1 MEKYAAI
8 IAAVAATIK
17 TVYEVAPIIG
27 TAVQNAK
34 VFIKAIVADLV
45 SKEIISPED
54 QGAVEAAVEAQ
65 YERLMRP
72 LPPIDDQ
79 DI

>member
-17 TVYEVAPIIG
+17 TIYDVAPIIG
-27 TAVQNAK
+27 TAVQNIR
-34 VFIKAIVADLV
+34 VFIKPIIADLV
-45 SKEIISPED
+45 NKEIISPED
-54 QGAVEAAVEAQ
+54 AGAVEAAVEAEYQ
-65 YERLMRP
+65 RLMRP